1 MVQHRRV
8 LRTQSHLCEPRR
20 LGLRR
25 RGAEHHSRAGAS
37 HSRHGH
43 QQNHYD
49 QGIPRLRPASFRQQ
63 RFQQR
68 PFYLDQYRGE
78 LAQLWRSHGNRQHA
92 ARNHDRALP
101 LLRGDDVQRIKKN
114 LAAFLMAGLL
124 FETAPPSTAQQ
135 APQMPAAP
143 SRISV
148 TTELVLVN
156 VLARDKKGNL
166 IRDLK
171 KEDFTLLEDG
181 KKQEIST
188 FDFENV
194 DAPLTAGPAEATV
207 SGSAPEGNLLR
218 APQKGPVSLN
228 ARDRRLML
236 FFFDFSAMDPEQ
248 IDRAVDAAKSFV
260 STKMQPADLVAL
272 VSLATNLHVDLDF
285 TDNKEKLLSVL
296 TSYTSGEG
304 QGFDNGSTGSAEG
317 AAETG
322 GSFAADDTD
331 YNTFSADRKLLALES
346 IMQTLGK
353 LSQKKSLIYFSNG
366 ISQSGMDNQTALRA
380 ATAAAVKANVSIYSI
395 DIRGLQAFPPGGE
408 AQSASLHGQSAY
420 SGQSVLNDL
429 NNNAASQETL
439 ATLSSDTGGKSFF
452 DSNDF
457 SGVFSQVQKDT
468 SAYYV
473 LGFLSNNPAKDG
485 RYRHL
490 KVQVNRP
497 DLKLDYRSGYY
508 ADRDF
513 EHLNKADR
521 EQQLDDELAAQLS
534 QVDVPLYAGAAYFRQ
549 DDAHYY
555 LAVSLV
561 IPGSQIPFVTEKDK
575 DNATI
580 DIIGQV
586 LESNK
591 FPVGHLRDTVK
602 LAVDSTQQVRRKN
615 VQYNTGFVLAPGSY
629 HLKFVVRENQ
639 TGKMGAF
646 EMDVQVPDLRKAP
659 LKMSSVVL
667 SSLRTPAINKKGAPN
682 PLVRDQMETV
692 PNITHVFTADQHLYL
707 QYEVYD
713 AAKGKNPT
721 PVASVPAAPATT
733 SGQSLP
739 NAVSGQPAAAA
750 KPEAPRPAPAKP
762 TKDSVRVLTSIEFL
776 QGGRKVYESKPVVA
790 NAVAAPERKA
800 VVLQMDVPL
809 QALKPGL
816 YLCQVNIIDDVS
828 GTFAFPRFP
837 LLIREPQPPAPLKTG
852 K

>member
-1 MVQHRRV
+1 MRETRR
-8 LRTQSHLCEPRR
+8 
-20 LGLRR
+20 
-25 RGAEHHSRAGAS
+25 
-37 HSRHGH
+37 
-43 QQNHYD
+43 
-49 QGIPRLRPASFRQQ
+49 
-63 RFQQR
+63 
-68 PFYLDQYRGE
+68 
-78 LAQLWRSHGNRQHA
+78 
-92 ARNHDRALP
+92 
-101 LLRGDDVQRIKKN
+101 N
-114 LAAFLMAGLL
+114 LAAIVMAGLL
-124 FETAPPSTAQQ
+124 LQGAIPLTAQQ
-135 APQMPAAP
+135 SPQLPP
-143 SRISV
+143 SPGRIRV

-156 VLARDKKGNL
+156 VVARDKKGNL

-194 DAPLTAGPAEATV
+194 DQPVTAGAPEATV
-207 SGSAPEGNLLR
+207 SGAAGEVLRTSKKGAP
-218 APQKGPVSLN
+218 SLD

-248 IDRAVDAAKSFV
+248 IDRAVDAAKNFV
-260 STKMQPADLVAL
+260 VTKMQPADLVAL
-272 VSLATNLHVDLDF
+272 VSLATNMHVDLDF
-285 TDNKEKLLSVL
+285 TDDKAKLTAALSAYV
-296 TSYTSGEG
+296 SGEG
-304 QGFDNGSTGSAEG
+304 QGFDNGATGSTEG
-317 AAETG
+317 AAETSG
-322 GSFAADDTD
+322 AFSADDTD
-331 YNTFSADRKLLALES
+331 YNTFSADRKLLALQS
-346 IMQTLGK
+346 LMQALGK

-366 ISQSGMDNQTALRA
+366 ISQSGTDNQSALRA
-380 ATAAAVKANVSIYSI
+380 ATAAAVKANVSIYSM

-408 AQSASLHGQSAY
+408 AQAASLHGQSAY
-420 SGQSVLNDL
+420 SGQSVLSDL
-429 NNNAASQETL
+429 NNNLSSQETL

-457 SGVFSQVQKDT
+457 GGVFTQVQKDT

-473 LGFLSNNPAKDG
+473 LGFTSNNPLKDG
-485 RYRHL
+485 RYRRL
-490 KVQVNRP
+490 KVQVNRA

-521 EQQLDDELAAQLS
+521 EQQLEDELAAQLS
-534 QVDVPLYAGAAYFRQ
+534 QLDVPLYAGSAYFRQ
-549 DDAHYY
+549 DDSHYY
-555 LAVSLV
+555 VAVSLV

-586 LESNK
+586 LEGGK

-639 TGKMGAF
+639 TGRMGAF

-667 SSLRTPAINKKGAPN
+667 SSLRTPATNKKAGPN

-692 PNITHVFTADQHLYL
+692 PNITHVFTPDQHLYL

-713 AAKGKNPT
+713 AAKGKNPPPT
-721 PVASVPAAPATT
+721 ATN
-733 SGQSLP
+733 SQ
-739 NAVSGQPAAAA
+739 QEAA
-750 KPEAPRPAPAKP
+750 KATPAKAPR
-762 TKDSVRVLTSIEFL
+762 DSVRVLTSIEFL
-776 QGGRKVYESKPVVA
+776 QSGVKVYESKPVVT
-790 NAVAAPERKA
+790 NEVAAPERKA
-800 VVLQMDVPL
+800 VILQMDVPL

-816 YLCQVNIIDDVS
+816 YLCQVNVIDDVAGS
-828 GTFAFPRFP
+828 FAFPRFP
-837 LLIREPQPPAPLKTG
+837 LLIRQAPPATG
-852 K
+852 VKAGK